1 MKNVLRLAPVL
12 AAVCLLAGPAAVQ
25 PLQETDIQK
34 AKIYL
39 ETYPLLTETDLYCS
53 FFVWDGP
60 PPELK
65 IAGAE
70 RAEFDQHSDGE
81 VVYLKAGRA
90 RGVAVGQQMLII
102 DVGTALTHPRTGGK
116 TGPLCFRRGRLTVIH
131 VEEDS
136 AAARIEKSCGPVWV
150 GSALI
155 PFEVKPSVE
164 GKNEGYVP
172 YEEPRERL
180 SGSVFYLQDDLNQ
193 AGPPSWVLIDIGR
206 EEGLKAGRQLTIFR
220 RTGEGLPR
228 RSIGN
233 GVVVDV
239 QERTATMR
247 IIVSEEAV
255 VAGDGVEVKEPA

>member
-1 MKNVLRLAPVL
+1 MKNVFRLAPVIL
-12 AAVCLLAGPAAVQ
+12 SVCLLAGPAAVQ
-25 PLQETDIQK
+25 PLQEMEIQK

-39 ETYPLLTETDLYCS
+39 EIYPLLNETDLYCS
-53 FFVWDGP
+53 FFIWDGP
-60 PPELK
+60 PPELT

-70 RAEFDQHSDGE
+70 RPEFDQHSDGE
-81 VVYLKAGRA
+81 IVYLKAGRA
-90 RGVAVGQQMLII
+90 RGVAVGQQMLIVE
-102 DVGTALTHPRTGGK
+102 VGPALTHPKTGGK

-150 GSALI
+150 GNALI
-155 PFEVKPSVE
+155 PFEVRQTVE

-172 YEEPRERL
+172 YQEPRERL
-180 SGSVFYLQDDLNQ
+180 SGSVIYLQDELNQ

-206 EEGLKAGRQLTIFR
+206 EQGLRAGQQLTIFR

-233 GVVVDV
+233 GVLVDV

-247 IIVSEEAV
+247 ILVSDEAIA
-255 VAGDGVEVKEPA
+255 AGDGVEVKEPA